1 MNSNDGLVP
10 SLCQPRQTQL
20 LLFQPS
26 NMEQHSPGAAPA
38 PLTEAPQTHIGTIS
52 MAWPAAGARS
62 RAPHCWLQQHQ
73 ADLGLFSG
81 CLQEVRANVQV
92 LCYMGCSTTFWRGE
106 AFMTALAFTGSGLD
120 A

>member
-81 CLQEVRANVQV
+81 CLQEVRARQMCRFCA
-92 LCYMGCSTTFWRGE
+92 LWAAAPLFGE
-106 AFMTALAFTGSGLD
+106 VRHL
-120 A
+120 